1 MDDENDNLPEIY
13 IPNDKK
19 VIEINEETF
28 VTLFTAKELI
38 VNDIDLGR
46 HATYEIVLTQK
57 ESSPSEYSEA
67 FNIVP
72 NNGYQEQ
79 GFTISVANAALL
91 DFEESLWQEFE
102 IIVSILSISKS
113 IVRKQKNN
121 FR

>member
-1 MDDENDNLPEIY
+1 M
-13 IPNDKK
+13 
-19 VIEINEETF
+19 
-28 VTLFTAKELI
+28 TLFTAKELI